1 MLMPKR
7 GIPSVVEKYRDLREC
22 AQIGIDLAKAGR
34 KNMWDSGLWYI
45 DARAQFGVT
54 AIYRLVTTP
63 GWEGYSHETLKTY
76 ASIVRNTPP
85 ELKYLNADCSHYQT
99 VASLPKELAIPLLEQ
114 AIRER
119 WTVNRL
125 RIEKKRAIGYRLPL
139 VGGDVV
145 DDLATLIRDRK
156 KSRAILADPPWASL
170 YRTVGKRGA
179 ADPYYPL
186 LTMEAIR
193 QLRVPEVAMDDA
205 FLFLWCPAAVLID
218 AVAVMEA
225 WGFSYK
231 THGVWVKDK
240 KFGTGFYWRMQ
251 HEDLLLGVR
260 DKTPGHFV
268 DWAISSVIHA
278 PRGEHSEKPPEV
290 HNMIERALGGRGP
303 FLELFGRRRV
313 PGWTVLGNQLAPEED
328 DIQLAA
334 D

>member
-1 MLMPKR
+1 MR
-7 GIPSVVEKYRDLREC
+7 NPSVVEKYRDLREC
-22 AQIGIDLAKAGR
+22 AKIGIDLAKAGR
-34 KNMWDSGLWYI
+34 KNMWDGGEWYI

-54 AIYRLVTTP
+54 AINRLVTQP
-63 GWEGYSHETLKTY
+63 GWEGYSRDTLETY
-76 ASIVRNTPP
+76 ASIARAFPA
-85 ELKYLNADCSHYQT
+85 ELRYLNADCSHYQT
-99 VASLPKELAIPLLEQ
+99 VASLPKELAMALLEQ

-119 WTVNRL
+119 WTINRL

-145 DDLATLIRDRK
+145 DDLATLIRDK
-156 KSRAILADPPWASL
+156 KKFRAILADPPWASL

-193 QLRVPEVAMDDA
+193 QLRVIEVATDDA

-218 AVAVMEA
+218 ALAVMEA
-225 WGFSYK
+225 WGFFYK
-231 THGVWVKDK
+231 THGVWEKDK
-240 KFGTGFYWRMQ
+240 EFGTGFYWRMQ

-260 DKTPGHFV
+260 DKTPRHFV
-268 DWAISSVIHA
+268 DRAISSVIHA
-278 PRGEHSEKPPEV
+278 PRGDHSAKPPEV
-290 HNMIERALGGRGP
+290 HDMIERALGGRGP

-313 PGWTVLGNQLAPEED
+313 PGWTVVGNQLDPDAED
-328 DIQLAA
+328 HQLAA